1 MGGEDPEVEP
11 EAFLASEGRAGELV
25 SDKYRIVRRLGQGGM
40 AAVYEAR
47 HVVIDRRV
55 ALKFLHPLFASD
67 RETLARF
74 EREARTAGALE
85 SEHIAATL
93 DFGRTTDGSP
103 YIVMEYLSGED
114 LAQCLRRERALPIE
128 EAVEVVRQACR
139 GLAKAHA
146 AGVIHRDL
154 KPDNLFLCERAD
166 GALLVKILDFGIA
179 KLRATSSQIGAATR
193 PDLVIGSVPY
203 MAPEQARGATS
214 IDERTDTYSLGVILY
229 EALTGEKPHPG
240 DTYDAILY
248 HLLSLLP
255 VPVEQHRPDLPQEL
269 VDIVCQA
276 IQDRSEDRF
285 PSADALGDALSR
297 FVGSS
302 WDLSV
307 AGVRPSTTPIPAQ
320 ELASPIEPD
329 AKGEM
334 PYQLAESV
342 STTAGASA
350 ENGSLTLPTLTFA
363 QAWGPILGLAAV
375 VTLIVAVLW
384 LGSGDQ
390 TESTESSA
398 SRTPAVTHEN
408 VTPFQPYATPLREP
422 EAENEPVI
430 QPIIEP
436 SGMDEGPEPAEP
448 PAAQGPRAVQALP
461 TAGPGRAR
469 PSASYG
475 GAKPPIPPVV
485 LEEELAASPGNA
497 LLNVS
502 SIPAATVILDGR
514 VIGRTPKIGL
524 AVSPGIH
531 TVVLV
536 HPELGRRSQTVD
548 LKPGKVVRISN
559 AFVDEAQSAAGGA
572 YRANPYR

>member
-342 STTAGASA
+342 DRKS
-350 ENGSLTLPTLTFA
+350 
-363 QAWGPILGLAAV
+363 V
-375 VTLIVAVLW
+375 V
-384 LGSGDQ
+384 
-390 TESTESSA
+390 
-398 SRTPAVTHEN
+398 
-408 VTPFQPYATPLREP
+408 
-422 EAENEPVI
+422 
-430 QPIIEP
+430 
-436 SGMDEGPEPAEP
+436 
-448 PAAQGPRAVQALP
+448 
-461 TAGPGRAR
+461 
-469 PSASYG
+469 
-475 GAKPPIPPVV
+475 
-485 LEEELAASPGNA
+485 
-497 LLNVS
+497 
-502 SIPAATVILDGR
+502 
-514 VIGRTPKIGL
+514 
-524 AVSPGIH
+524 
-531 TVVLV
+531 
-536 HPELGRRSQTVD
+536 
-548 LKPGKVVRISN
+548 
-559 AFVDEAQSAAGGA
+559 
-572 YRANPYR
+572 